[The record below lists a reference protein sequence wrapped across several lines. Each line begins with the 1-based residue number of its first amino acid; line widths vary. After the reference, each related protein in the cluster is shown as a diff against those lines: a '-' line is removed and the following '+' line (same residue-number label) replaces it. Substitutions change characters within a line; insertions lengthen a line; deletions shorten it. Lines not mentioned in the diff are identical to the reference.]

1 MLTSLPYPCGGFP
14 GAPAPPAG
22 QTWCANLAP
31 GNVLRNSIY
40 GPRLFNMDF
49 SVLKNFPVKRISE
62 QFNVQFRAEMFN
74 ITNHDNFVPPQP
86 NSGDTNSGIYNGDG
100 SVAGTGTISGLATD
114 PREIQFA
121 LKVIW

>member
-1 MLTSLPYPCGGFP
+1 
-14 GAPAPPAG
+14 
-22 QTWCANLAP
+22 
-31 GNVLRNSIY
+31 
-40 GPRLFNMDF
+40 MDF

-86 NSGDTNSGIYNGDG
+86 NSGDANAGIYNPDG
-100 SVAGTGTISGLATD
+100 SLAGTGTISGLATD

>member
-1 MLTSLPYPCGGFP
+1 
-14 GAPAPPAG
+14 
-22 QTWCANLAP
+22 
-31 GNVLRNSIY
+31 
-40 GPRLFNMDF
+40 
-49 SVLKNFPVKRISE
+49 
-62 QFNVQFRAEMFN
+62 MFN

-86 NSGDTNSGIYNGDG
+86 NSGDTNSGIYNPDG